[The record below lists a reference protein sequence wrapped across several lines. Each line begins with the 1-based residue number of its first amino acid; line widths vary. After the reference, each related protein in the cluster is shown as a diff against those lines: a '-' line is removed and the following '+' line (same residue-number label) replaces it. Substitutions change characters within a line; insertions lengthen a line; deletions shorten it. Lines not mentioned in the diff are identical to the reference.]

1 MQTQCKSQ
9 RCVVGESSREDG
21 MSSGVTAALQRSI
34 TYENPLEFRLQQAL
48 AEFLSWLCFSPG

>member
-1 MQTQCKSQ
+1 M
-9 RCVVGESSREDG
+9 GESSREDG